1 MVDLVEFER
10 AIHYAEL
17 EYTAALCK
25 LAPASISESSS
36 EVAAAACFQR
46 VMGMNEFIRILRN
59 LSEKALLFPARPSD
73 NLDPTK

>member
-17 EYTAALCK
+17 EYTATLCR
-25 LAPASISESSS
+25 LAPSSISESSS
-36 EVAAAACFQR
+36 EIAAAACFQR
-46 VMGMNEFIRILRN
+46 VMGMNEFIRTLRN
-59 LSEKALLFPARPSD
+59 LSEKAQPPLARPSD